1 MARPFPSWKEKN
13 SRQGEKR
20 DTVAAGNFSI
30 VKPRLI
36 GKKEER
42 REDMAETRRHYNN
55 HLR

>member
-13 SRQGEKR
+13 SRPGEKR

-36 GKKEER
+36 GKKKEER
-42 REDMAETRRHYNN
+42 REGYD
-55 HLR
+55 